1 MEILTSRIGQGA
13 YFLTV
18 EIEILWKLKLKDT
31 SEEDRK
37 SVSL

>member
-1 MEILTSRIGQGA
+1 MEILTSRTGKVA
-13 YFLTV
+13 HFLTV
-18 EIEILWKLKLKDT
+18 EKEILWKLKLKET